1 MSSRPQPIR
10 TDHSNAFANHT
21 MKRRIPAIID
31 ETIQLNPDYP
41 ASIRARLKT
50 LRDDVANG
58 EMISA
63 LDQESAADYQT
74 WLQAL
79 REQQTQT
86 TGDLTWHNAEWFFA
100 ETYVYRRLIEA
111 VRWHESGRDP
121 FLPQKQTELHSAALW
136 SLLERALRP
145 TENQLMDILALDL
158 WANRIDLSYAASTA
172 RGTDIAPD
180 DLLVDH
186 RPQLLDYLHQS
197 ASRGQSFKG
206 EGPVYIVTDN
216 AGSELALDLTLAD
229 WLINHAADRVV
240 LCLKA
245 HPTFVSDAI
254 PSDVWM
260 MLTAMKKQ
268 EPASRRLA
276 RRLTNAW
283 MNEQLRFVP
292 HPFWNSSAFLWRLPP
307 TLRAVLNDA
316 RLLIVKGDA
325 NYRRA
330 VGDGL
335 WAADTAFAD
344 ALRYLHAPVLCLR
357 TLKSDP
363 IVGLPTA
370 ATAAEL
376 NLADAG
382 WRTNGKRGTIQFKP
396 PASNTQ

>member
-1 MSSRPQPIR
+1 MLKPTPIR
-10 TDHSNAFANHT
+10 TDASNAFASDT

-41 ASIRARLKT
+41 DSIRARLET

-58 EMISA
+58 EVISA
-63 LDQESAADYQT
+63 LDQESPDYQT
-74 WLQAL
+74 WLSALQA
-79 REQQTQT
+79 QQAMTA
-86 TGDLTWHNAEWFFA
+86 GDLTWHNAEWFFA

-121 FLPQKQTELHSAALW
+121 FLPKKQTELHSAALW
-136 SLLERALRP
+136 NLLERALQPAEERF
-145 TENQLMDILALDL
+145 MDVLALDL
-158 WANRIDLSYAASTA
+158 WANRIDLSYAASTT

-197 ASRGQSFKG
+197 ASRDQSLKR
-206 EGPVYIVTDN
+206 PVYILADN
-216 AGSELALDLTLAD
+216 AGSELAMDLALAD
-229 WLINHAADRVV
+229 WLISHAAARVV

-260 MLTAMKKQ
+260 MLAEMAKRG
-268 EPASRRLA
+268 PASRRLA
-276 RRLTNAW
+276 RRLTDAW
-283 MNEQLRFVP
+283 MDERLRLAP

-330 VGDGL
+330 VGDGI
-335 WAADTAFAD
+335 WAAGTAFAD
-344 ALRYLHAPVLCLR
+344 VLRYLSAPVLCLR

-370 ATAAEL
+370 KTAAEL
-376 NLADAG
+376 DLADAN
-382 WRTNGKRGTIQFKP
+382 WRTNGKRGLIQFKP